1 MSSTLLISQIV
12 PEIKS
17 TSRTARYQSVEKR
30 NMAAEAKYEIER
42 YLQPIEIVHYFHEN
56 QRSSNHDLIKHFRP
70 LLVESS
76 LAKENHEFL
85 KKVTA
90 KLVIIKKIQG
100 QKVLEL
106 KAEFKS
112 LEPWEILQNIDE
124 GHKEAKSLPRS
135 RVPIYE
141 PTSLEKEEDYF
152 VTPKD
157 ALDEVI
163 EEQSNVAAEEIE
175 VKTKKKKRISS
186 KRKASSRRKAL
197 MTIDEDVDEVFEEA
211 DDTIDAASVKQALKE
226 VSCQKCLD
234 KYHISYLFRSYFY

>member
-1 MSSTLLISQIV
+1 
-12 PEIKS
+12 
-17 TSRTARYQSVEKR
+17 
-30 NMAAEAKYEIER
+30 MAAAKYEIER

-106 KAEFKS
+106 KPDFKS

-124 GHKEAKSLPRS
+124 GTVFENHRKSLIQHCERS
-135 RVPIYE
+135 E
-141 PTSLEKEEDYF
+141 LHLHF
-152 VTPKD
+152 
-157 ALDEVI
+157 
-163 EEQSNVAAEEIE
+163 
-175 VKTKKKKRISS
+175 
-186 KRKASSRRKAL
+186 
-197 MTIDEDVDEVFEEA
+197 
-211 DDTIDAASVKQALKE
+211 
-226 VSCQKCLD
+226 
-234 KYHISYLFRSYFY
+234 

>member
-1 MSSTLLISQIV
+1 
-12 PEIKS
+12 
-17 TSRTARYQSVEKR
+17 
-30 NMAAEAKYEIER
+30 MAAEAKYEIER

-211 DDTIDAASVKQALKE
+211 DDTIDAGSVKQALKE

-234 KYHISYLFRSYFY
+234 KYHISYLFRSYFYWMIASLHYFQSNIWNYIMNDIF

>member
-17 TSRTARYQSVEKR
+17 TSRTTRYQSVEKR

-211 DDTIDAASVKQALKE
+211 DTIDAGAVKQALKE

>member
-1 MSSTLLISQIV
+1 
-12 PEIKS
+12 
-17 TSRTARYQSVEKR
+17 
-30 NMAAEAKYEIER
+30 MAAAKYEIER

-106 KAEFKS
+106 KPDFKS

-124 GHKEAKSLPRS
+124 GHKEAKSSPRS

-141 PTSLEKEEDYF
+141 PTSLENEKDYF

-157 ALDEVI
+157 ALDLEGENEDV
-163 EEQSNVAAEEIE
+163 IE
-175 VKTKKKKRISS
+175 VKTEEEVVKKKKKRISS
-186 KRKASSRRKAL
+186 KRKASRNKAL
-197 MTIDEDVDEVFEEA
+197 MTIDEDSDEVFEEA
-211 DDTIDAASVKQALKE
+211 DANKE
-226 VSCQKCLD
+226 AVNCQTTSNFKKVSCQKCLD
-234 KYHISYLFRSYFY
+234 KYHIIIILGIYFGASDLDYSLSHCSKSNFITYLKLQAN